1 MALGEIDTENP
12 YYSTTRN
19 WILQRLDSQL
29 PNSGTV
35 IDSIHNKQK
44 FLSLTG
50 VDQAYLQKQWDSG
63 SRFTTCTGFLSVL
76 WSGASAAG
84 GSSRKLRP
92 FEMFKHP
99 GWHWY
104 GDDEYSPTPGDFY
117 MLGVRGGA
125 TQHVGVIVDI
135 DDETWTTV
143 DAGQGGRNMG
153 YDCIKRQGP
162 RSFPPGSFA
171 GWLDIDEFGG

>member
-1 MALGEIDTENP
+1 MGEIDTENP
-12 YYSTTRN
+12 YYSTTAQLDLAEARFAAAK
-19 WILQRLDSQL
+19 QRDGHRFD
-29 PNSGTV
+29 P
-35 IDSIHNKQK
+35 NKQK

-117 MLGVRGGA
+117 MLGVGA
-125 TQHVGVIVDI
+125 AQHS
-135 DDETWTTV
+135 TS
-143 DAGQGGRNMG
+143 A
-153 YDCIKRQGP
+153 
-162 RSFPPGSFA
+162 
-171 GWLDIDEFGG
+171 